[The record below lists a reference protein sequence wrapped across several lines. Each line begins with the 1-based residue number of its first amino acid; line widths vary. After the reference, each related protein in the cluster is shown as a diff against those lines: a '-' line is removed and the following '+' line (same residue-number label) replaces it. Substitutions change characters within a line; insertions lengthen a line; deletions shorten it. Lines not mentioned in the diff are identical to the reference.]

1 MQNAFPLLTVCLA
14 DPICVAGATGALS
27 SLVAVA
33 RRLQSLDVAPRG
45 QRGLTRGFRSCF
57 VGAAYTGAASISLV
71 ILGDELWP
79 GHLKQIASITVL
91 ASIAL
96 DWSSEL
102 AARLLR
108 LILTAMART
117 YLKELPEEIVR
128 PSPPHKSKDE
138 TSEP

>member
-33 RRLQSLDVAPRG
+33 RRLQSLDASPRG
-45 QRGLTRGFRSCF
+45 QRGLARGFRSCF

-71 ILGDELWP
+71 LLGDELWP
-79 GHLKQIASITVL
+79 GHLKQVASVTVL
-91 ASIAL
+91 AAIAL

-108 LILTAMART
+108 LTLTAMART
-117 YLKELPEEIVR
+117 YLKELPEEIAK
-128 PSPPHKSKDE
+128 PSPHANKDE